1 MLIGELNGKFGE
13 VIDMNPNYENLP
25 LHAQNKMLELSK
37 NNFLIR
43 IGYTMEEA
51 EKVSMKEA
59 DEIAVRIYRGE
70 KLWDIKEKL
79 YPK

>member
-1 MLIGELNGKFGE
+1 MLIGELNGKFGGI
-13 VIDMNPNYENLP
+13 IDMNLNYENLP
-25 LHAQNKMLELSK
+25 LHAQNEMLELSK

-59 DEIAVRIYRGE
+59 DEIAVRIYIEE
-70 KLWDIKEKL
+70 KRYAI
-79 YPK
+79 

>member
-1 MLIGELNGKFGE
+1 
-13 VIDMNPNYENLP
+13 MNPTYENLP

-51 EKVSMKEA
+51 KKVTVKEA

-70 KLWDIKEKL
+70 KVCNIKEKL